1 MFLGVAGIIY
11 YSWLLIV
18 LFIAFILGYEG
29 NKAISIPGIV
39 VGIIFL
45 LLAVYTWSFS
55 YLQKGGDKILLKL
68 PYRSK
73 VKINQMTLLS
83 SWRNFQV
90 YQLKSDYQSYSVLMM
105 SRKKNKQSMKSD
117 IEIAQETKELPINE
131 IAAKVGLK
139 EEDLEPYGHDKAKIT
154 WQAINRTRASKKL
167 GKLVLV
173 TSISPTPAGEG
184 KSTITI
190 GLGDA
195 IHNQLHQNTMIALRE
210 PSMGPVFGLKGGATG
225 GGKAQIIPMEDIN
238 LHFTGDMHAL
248 TAAIDTLA
256 ALVDNYIYQDNSLN
270 LDPDRILLK
279 RGLDVND
286 RALRKITVGQ
296 GSKFNG
302 VEHQASFAITVANE
316 LMAILCLATD
326 INDLKSRIGDMLVGY
341 TKDDEPVYVKQLGF
355 QGAIAALLSNALKPN
370 LVQTLEHTPALVHG
384 GPFANI
390 AHGANS
396 VIATNLA
403 LHLSDYVLTEAGF
416 GSDLGGQKFMDFV
429 SRHLDKTPD
438 AAVVVAT
445 VRALKYQALGST
457 DHLNE
462 ENLDALKE
470 GFKNLERHMNNMR
483 SYNVPVIVL
492 INRFA
497 SDTEQELA
505 LLKQLIEEQA
515 VQAQVVTYHGEGSK
529 GGIKAA
535 QAVINLANSNAANL
549 TPTYA
554 DNDDV
559 KDKIEKVATKIYH
572 AAGVEYSEKA
582 EKQIEELR
590 KLDKANLPVIIAKTQ
605 YSFTDNKNE
614 LGAPTDF
621 KLHVKGISLKNGARF
636 IVVTTGHVLDMP
648 GLPKHPAALDIDV
661 DNNGKIS
668 GLF

>member
-1 MFLGVAGIIY
+1 
-11 YSWLLIV
+11 
-18 LFIAFILGYEG
+18 
-29 NKAISIPGIV
+29 
-39 VGIIFL
+39 
-45 LLAVYTWSFS
+45 
-55 YLQKGGDKILLKL
+55 
-68 PYRSK
+68 
-73 VKINQMTLLS
+73 
-83 SWRNFQV
+83 
-90 YQLKSDYQSYSVLMM
+90 
-105 SRKKNKQSMKSD
+105 MKSD
-117 IEIAQETKELPINE
+117 IEIAQETNELPINE
-131 IAAKVGLK
+131 IAAEVDLK
-139 EEDLEPYGHDKAKIT
+139 KEDLEPYGYDKAKIS
-154 WQAINRTRASKKL
+154 WSAINRIRQNKHL
-167 GKLVLV
+167 GKLILV

-195 IHNQLHQNTMIALRE
+195 IKNQLHKNTMIALRE

-225 GGKAQIIPMEDIN
+225 GGMAQIIPMEDIN

-256 ALVDNYIYQDNSLN
+256 ALVDNYIYQDNSLDI
-270 LDPDRILLK
+270 DPDRILLK

-286 RALRKITVGQ
+286 RALRKITVGE

-302 VEHQASFAITVANE
+302 VEHQSSFAITVANE
-316 LMAILCLATD
+316 LMAILCLAND
-326 INDLKSRIGDMLVGY
+326 IDDLKARIGDMLVGY
-341 TKDDEPVYVKQLGF
+341 TKDDQPVYVKQLGF

-403 LHLSDYVLTEAGF
+403 MHLSDYVLTEAGF

-429 SRHLDKTPD
+429 SKHLDKKPD

-445 VRALKYQALGST
+445 VRALKYQVLGST
-457 DHLNE
+457 DHLDE

-483 SYNVPVIVL
+483 SYNVPVMVL
-492 INRFA
+492 INHFDT
-497 SDTEQELA
+497 DTESELN
-505 LLKQLIEEQA
+505 LLKELVEEQGIKA
-515 VQAQVVTYHGEGSK
+515 EVVNYHDDGSK
-529 GGIKAA
+529 GGVKAA
-535 QAVINLANSNAANL
+535 EEVVALADSGKADL
-549 TPTYA
+549 TLTY
-554 DNDDV
+554 DDDDDV
-559 KDKIEKVATKIYH
+559 KTKIKKVATKIYH
-572 AAGVEYSEKA
+572 ATGVEYSEKA
-582 EKQIEELR
+582 KKQIQALHDLGKD
-590 KLDKANLPVIIAKTQ
+590 KLSVIIAKTQ
-605 YSFTDNKNE
+605 YSFSDDKKK

-621 KLHVKGISLKNGARF
+621 NLHVKGVSLKNGARF

-661 DNNGKIS
+661 DNNGKIG

>member
-1 MFLGVAGIIY
+1 
-11 YSWLLIV
+11 
-18 LFIAFILGYEG
+18 
-29 NKAISIPGIV
+29 
-39 VGIIFL
+39 
-45 LLAVYTWSFS
+45 
-55 YLQKGGDKILLKL
+55 
-68 PYRSK
+68 
-73 VKINQMTLLS
+73 
-83 SWRNFQV
+83 
-90 YQLKSDYQSYSVLMM
+90 
-105 SRKKNKQSMKSD
+105 MKSD

-131 IAAKVGLK
+131 IAAKVNLK
-139 EEDLEPYGHDKAKIT
+139 EDDLEPYGHDKAKIN
-154 WQAINRTRASKKL
+154 WQAINRISQNKKL
-167 GKLVLV
+167 GKLILV

-195 IHNQLHQNTMIALRE
+195 INNQLHKNTMIALRE

-225 GGKAQIIPMEDIN
+225 GGMAQIIPMEDIN

-270 LDPDRILLK
+270 IDPERILLK

-286 RALRKITVGQ
+286 RALRNITVGQ

-302 VEHQASFAITVANE
+302 VEHKSSFAITVANE

-326 INDLKSRIGDMLVGY
+326 IDDLKARIGDMLVGY
-341 TKDDEPVYVKQLGF
+341 TKDDQPVYVKQLGF

-429 SRHLDKTPD
+429 SNHLDKKPD

-445 VRALKYQALGST
+445 VRALKYQALGKT
-457 DHLNE
+457 DNLDE
-462 ENLDALKE
+462 ENLAALKA

-483 SYNVPVIVL
+483 SYNVPVVVL
-492 INRFA
+492 INQFA
-497 SDTEQELA
+497 TDTEAELD
-505 LLKQLIEEQA
+505 LLKKLVEEQDIPA
-515 VQAQVVTYHGEGSK
+515 EVVTYHDDGSK
-529 GGIKAA
+529 GGIEAA
-535 QAVINLANSNAANL
+535 QTVIDLADSGKAKVVS
-549 TPTYA
+549 TY
-554 DNDDV
+554 DEDDDV
-559 KDKIEKVATKIYH
+559 KTKIEKVATKIYH
-572 AAGVEYSEKA
+572 ASGVEYTEKA
-582 EKQIEELR
+582 DKQINELT
-590 KLDKANLPVIIAKTQ
+590 KLGKEKLPVIIAKTQ
-605 YSFTDNKNE
+605 YSFSDDKKQ

-661 DNNGKIS
+661 DNNGNIS

>member
-1 MFLGVAGIIY
+1 
-11 YSWLLIV
+11 
-18 LFIAFILGYEG
+18 
-29 NKAISIPGIV
+29 
-39 VGIIFL
+39 
-45 LLAVYTWSFS
+45 
-55 YLQKGGDKILLKL
+55 
-68 PYRSK
+68 
-73 VKINQMTLLS
+73 
-83 SWRNFQV
+83 
-90 YQLKSDYQSYSVLMM
+90 
-105 SRKKNKQSMKSD
+105 MKSD

-131 IAAKVGLK
+131 IAAKVNLK
-139 EEDLEPYGHDKAKIT
+139 EDDLEPYGHDKAKIN
-154 WQAINRTRASKKL
+154 WQAINRIKQKKKL
-167 GKLVLV
+167 GKLILV

-195 IHNQLHQNTMIALRE
+195 INNQLHKNTMIALRE

-225 GGKAQIIPMEDIN
+225 GGMAQIIPMEDIN

-270 LDPDRILLK
+270 IDPERILLK

-286 RALRKITVGQ
+286 RALRNITVGQ

-302 VEHQASFAITVANE
+302 VEHKSSFAITVANE

-326 INDLKSRIGDMLVGY
+326 IDDLKARIGDMLVGY
-341 TKDDEPVYVKQLGF
+341 TKDDQPVYVKQLGF

-429 SRHLDKTPD
+429 SNHLDKKPD

-445 VRALKYQALGST
+445 VRALKYQALGKT
-457 DHLNE
+457 DNLDE
-462 ENLDALKE
+462 ENLAALKA

-483 SYNVPVIVL
+483 SYNVPVVVL
-492 INRFA
+492 INQFA
-497 SDTEQELA
+497 TDTEAELD
-505 LLKQLIEEQA
+505 LLKKLVEEQDIPA
-515 VQAQVVTYHGEGSK
+515 EVVTYHDDGSK
-529 GGIKAA
+529 GGIEAA
-535 QAVINLANSNAANL
+535 QTVIDLADSGKAKVVS
-549 TPTYA
+549 TY
-554 DNDDV
+554 DEDDDV
-559 KDKIEKVATKIYH
+559 KTKIEKVATKIYH
-572 AAGVEYSEKA
+572 ASGVEYTEKA
-582 EKQIEELR
+582 DKQINELT
-590 KLDKANLPVIIAKTQ
+590 KLGKEKLPVIIAKTQ
-605 YSFTDNKNE
+605 YSFSDDKKQ

>member
-1 MFLGVAGIIY
+1 
-11 YSWLLIV
+11 
-18 LFIAFILGYEG
+18 
-29 NKAISIPGIV
+29 
-39 VGIIFL
+39 
-45 LLAVYTWSFS
+45 
-55 YLQKGGDKILLKL
+55 
-68 PYRSK
+68 
-73 VKINQMTLLS
+73 
-83 SWRNFQV
+83 
-90 YQLKSDYQSYSVLMM
+90 
-105 SRKKNKQSMKSD
+105 MKSD

-341 TKDDEPVYVKQLGF
+341 TKDDEPIYVKQLGF

-515 VQAQVVTYHGEGSK
+515 IQAQVVTYHGEGSK

-559 KDKIEKVATKIYH
+559 KDKIKKVATKIYH

>member
-1 MFLGVAGIIY
+1 
-11 YSWLLIV
+11 
-18 LFIAFILGYEG
+18 
-29 NKAISIPGIV
+29 
-39 VGIIFL
+39 
-45 LLAVYTWSFS
+45 
-55 YLQKGGDKILLKL
+55 
-68 PYRSK
+68 
-73 VKINQMTLLS
+73 
-83 SWRNFQV
+83 
-90 YQLKSDYQSYSVLMM
+90 
-105 SRKKNKQSMKSD
+105 MKSD

-131 IAAKVGLK
+131 IAAKVNLK
-139 EEDLEPYGHDKAKIT
+139 EDDLEPYGHDKAKIN
-154 WQAINRTRASKKL
+154 WQAINRIFQNKKL
-167 GKLVLV
+167 GKLILV

-195 IHNQLHQNTMIALRE
+195 INNQLHKNTMIALRE

-225 GGKAQIIPMEDIN
+225 GGMAQIIPMEDIN

-270 LDPDRILLK
+270 IDPERILLK

-286 RALRKITVGQ
+286 RALRNITVGQ

-302 VEHQASFAITVANE
+302 VEHKSSFAITVANE

-326 INDLKSRIGDMLVGY
+326 IDDLKARIGDMLVGY
-341 TKDDEPVYVKQLGF
+341 TKDDQPVYVKQLGF

-429 SRHLDKTPD
+429 SNHLDKKPD

-445 VRALKYQALGST
+445 VRALKYQALGKT
-457 DHLNE
+457 DNLDE
-462 ENLDALKE
+462 ENLAALKA

-483 SYNVPVIVL
+483 SYNVPVVVL
-492 INRFA
+492 INQFA
-497 SDTEQELA
+497 TDTEAELD
-505 LLKQLIEEQA
+505 LLKKLVEEQDIPA
-515 VQAQVVTYHGEGSK
+515 EVVTYHDDGSK
-529 GGIKAA
+529 GGIEAA
-535 QAVINLANSNAANL
+535 QTVIDLADSGKAKVVS
-549 TPTYA
+549 TY
-554 DNDDV
+554 DEDDDV
-559 KDKIEKVATKIYH
+559 KTKIEKVATKIYH
-572 AAGVEYSEKA
+572 ASGVEYTEKA
-582 EKQIEELR
+582 DKQINELT
-590 KLDKANLPVIIAKTQ
+590 KLGKEKLPVIIAKTQ
-605 YSFTDNKNE
+605 YSFSDDKKQ

>member
-1 MFLGVAGIIY
+1 
-11 YSWLLIV
+11 
-18 LFIAFILGYEG
+18 
-29 NKAISIPGIV
+29 
-39 VGIIFL
+39 
-45 LLAVYTWSFS
+45 
-55 YLQKGGDKILLKL
+55 
-68 PYRSK
+68 
-73 VKINQMTLLS
+73 
-83 SWRNFQV
+83 
-90 YQLKSDYQSYSVLMM
+90 
-105 SRKKNKQSMKSD
+105 MKSD

-131 IAAKVGLK
+131 IAAKVNLK
-139 EEDLEPYGHDKAKIT
+139 EDDLEPYGHDKAKIN
-154 WQAINRTRASKKL
+154 WQAINRISQNKKL
-167 GKLVLV
+167 GKLILV

-195 IHNQLHQNTMIALRE
+195 INNQLHKNTMIALRE

-225 GGKAQIIPMEDIN
+225 GGMAQIIPMEDIN

-270 LDPDRILLK
+270 IDPERILLK

-286 RALRKITVGQ
+286 RALRNITVGQ

-302 VEHQASFAITVANE
+302 VEHKSSFAITVANE

-326 INDLKSRIGDMLVGY
+326 IDDLKARIGDMLVGY
-341 TKDDEPVYVKQLGF
+341 TKDDQPVYVKQLGF

-429 SRHLDKTPD
+429 SNHLDKKPD

-445 VRALKYQALGST
+445 VRALKYQALGKT
-457 DHLNE
+457 DNLDE
-462 ENLDALKE
+462 ENLAALKA

-483 SYNVPVIVL
+483 SYNVPVVVL
-492 INRFA
+492 INQFA
-497 SDTEQELA
+497 TDTEAELD
-505 LLKQLIEEQA
+505 LLKKLVEEQDIPA
-515 VQAQVVTYHGEGSK
+515 EVVTYHDDGSK
-529 GGIKAA
+529 GGIEAA
-535 QAVINLANSNAANL
+535 QTVIDLADSGKAKVVS
-549 TPTYA
+549 TY
-554 DNDDV
+554 DEDDDV
-559 KDKIEKVATKIYH
+559 KTKIEKVATKIYH
-572 AAGVEYSEKA
+572 ASGVEYTEKA
-582 EKQIEELR
+582 DKQINELT
-590 KLDKANLPVIIAKTQ
+590 KLGKEKLPVIIAKTQ
-605 YSFTDNKNE
+605 YSFSDDKKQ